1 MHAHSTYVQQHGGV
15 RSDSAGRDPVRV
27 RRLYRLGLDPRG
39 VALSQ
44 VRPQQ
49 AVDAGQDIKYYV
61 LYLTALGCDGQ
72 IVLDNQY
79 LLTEMKTT
87 VVSVRACG
95 GLPSSSSRS
104 AAPAGYIRAV

>member
-1 MHAHSTYVQQHGGV
+1 MTLPVATQSECAVYTASASTPAE
-15 RSDSAGRDPVRV
+15 R
-27 RRLYRLGLDPRG
+27 
-39 VALSQ
+39 SQ
-44 VRPQQ
+44 VRPEQ